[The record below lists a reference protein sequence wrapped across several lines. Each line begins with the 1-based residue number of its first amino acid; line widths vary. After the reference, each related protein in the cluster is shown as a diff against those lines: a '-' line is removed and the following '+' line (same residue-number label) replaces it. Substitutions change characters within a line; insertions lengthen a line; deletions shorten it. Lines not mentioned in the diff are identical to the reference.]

1 MLKKCFK
8 IDNEIYD
15 EDIISKWIDDFEDV
29 AKIEFSNNLLC
40 IEAETEEETL
50 EIFNEFMNYCV
61 WIYNEAN

>member
-15 EDIISKWIDDFEDV
+15 ENIISKAIDDFEDV
-29 AKIEFSNNLLC
+29 AKIELSNNLLC
-40 IEAETEEETL
+40 IEAETEKESL

>member
-15 EDIISKWIDDFEDV
+15 ENIISKAIDDFEDV
-29 AKIEFSNNLLC
+29 VKIEFSNNLLC

-61 WIYNEAN
+61 WIYNEVN